1 MGVRVAWAT
10 LVCTL
15 SDSTRYLSSGI
26 RPVDALSPTVSV
38 AQWLIHVG
46 KRRNAPA

>member
-1 MGVRVAWAT
+1 MGVRVACAT

-15 SDSTRYLSSGI
+15 PDSTRYLSSGI
-26 RPVDALSPTVSV
+26 RPVNAQGLTVSV

-46 KRRNAPA
+46 